1 MKRVL
6 AMLLVL
12 SMLLGNLPLGALHV
26 HAAEVET
33 VPAETAAAETV
44 PAVVM
49 ETTATETEETQTEEA
64 VPEGSEVMEPD
75 NAMAWA
81 EDFEDVG
88 IVSSVADAAN
98 RIREYMVR
106 REPGVVF
113 QIQSD
118 SPGEDIYEQIRA
130 LVFAY
135 ESTGIECGDYLEK
148 HTKSCGAGWETDSW
162 ASGYLNFAFDFT
174 FYTTREQE
182 KRVAEE
188 IATLREDLGLNSHD
202 YSDYE
207 TVKIIYDW
215 ICANVTYDDAHK
227 NDPSYD
233 LKYTAYAALVDRTAV
248 CQGYALLMYRLL
260 REMDIDCRY
269 VSGRTDEGS
278 HGWNIVKLGDV
289 YYNLDATFDAARVE
303 AGLPYAYFLKCDA
316 SFSDHIRSNDHNTT
330 EFYAAHP
337 MSASDYT
344 PKPSDFTKPE
354 EPEVTEPVPTE
365 PEPTEP
371 PVTEPAPTDPVVPED
386 GPMSWEITADGTLI
400 ISGSGPIPNY
410 NVGGAP
416 WYAQWESIK
425 KLVISEAIT
434 GIGNNAF
441 RGLTNLVSAKIPEA
455 VTAVGMYAFNGCSAL
470 ESIVVPDINIMGTN
484 ALNGC
489 PKLISAGPIGGDYN
503 MQFGI
508 SGTTVKEN
516 AFSFCMTLLSIVLP
530 EGIKRL
536 DHHAFEANTSLA
548 KVVIPET
555 VTEFGVGVFIDCRNL
570 TTVNIPKGL
579 TELTSFTFSGCSSLK
594 SVKLPEGLVTIGQ
607 SAFYHCSALEEID
620 IPNSVTS
627 IEWQTFDGCSSLKE
641 ITIPEGV
648 TELTQSLFYN
658 CTKLEK
664 ITLHDGIHSFNGP
677 HIFNGCS
684 SLKEINLPKYLVEIP
699 HSCFYGCTSLQSV
712 VIPESVIH
720 IGESAFSACS
730 NLKEIYFY
738 PCEAEFGVGA
748 LSQATTIYCYQG
760 TIISFI
766 GSNIPSHL
774 ICPAPIGAE
783 LGHDYKTGS
792 TVAPSCS
799 GQGYTEHTCTRCEHT
814 YADTYVDALPHNFGD
829 WVVTRASC
837 YTDGVEKRTCIDC
850 GHYETRSVP
859 KTGHIYGEW
868 TVIQEPTCTGSG
880 TERRTCTGF
889 NCTYSETRYPD
900 ALGHDYVED
909 SVTEPTCTSRG
920 YTSYK
925 CNRCGKTYSDNY
937 VDMLPH
943 SYGDWVLTTAPGCYS
958 SGTETRTCT
967 GCSNTVTRR
976 VPAVGHIYGEWTVTR
991 EPTCTGTGMEKR
1003 TCTGLN
1009 CTSYETRYPDALG
1022 HNYEKDSVTEPTC
1035 TDQGYTTY
1043 KCSRCADT
1051 KQDDHVAALGHKYG
1065 DWTVTREPT
1074 CTYQGREQRE
1084 CSACGNKET
1093 RYPEALGHSYSDTI
1107 IPPTCISQG
1116 YTKHICDTCGNVK
1129 NDTYVDALGH
1139 DYVKDSVKEAGCY
1152 YQGYTTYK
1160 CSRCAVTKQD
1170 DHVAALGHKYGDWIV
1185 TREPTCTYQGWEQRE
1200 CTVCGDR
1207 EARYPEALGHNYLDT
1222 VTPPTCIAE
1231 GYTTHKCSRCNNSYS
1246 DTKVPAKG
1254 HTEVIDKAVAPTCT
1268 AAGKTEGKHCSVC
1281 NTVLVEQETIPAKDH
1296 TWDSG
1301 KVTKEPTETA
1311 EGIKTFTCTVCPA
1324 TKTEAIAV
1332 LGHTHKYTEKVTA
1345 PTCTEKGYTTF
1356 TCSCGHSYQGKYVDP
1371 KGHTEVI
1378 DKGVAPTCTAAGK
1391 TEGKHCSVCDTV
1403 LVKQETIP
1411 ATGHTEVVDKAVAP
1425 TCTAAGKT
1433 EGKHCS
1439 VCGIVLVKQES
1450 IPAAGH
1456 TEVVDKAVAPTCTA
1470 AGKTEGKHCSVCNTV
1485 LVKQETIPA
1494 KDHIWDSG
1502 KVTKEPTETS
1512 EGIKTFTC
1520 ICGATKTESIPK
1532 LPTPDVT
1539 EPTEPEPTEPPV
1551 EPTAPSEP
1559 EPTEPPVEPTEPT
1572 EPEPTEPSVEPT
1584 EPTEP
1589 EPTEPEPTEPEPT
1602 EPEVPDTPKDPDHV
1616 DRIFGNGRVQTAIAS
1631 AELLKKLYGVEKFQT
1646 IVVADARNFP
1656 DALSGSYLAAAAKA
1670 PILLYANSQASVP
1683 AYINNNLAEGGTVYI
1698 LGGTSS
1704 IPDSLTSELNAG
1716 TKVIRLAGSGRWA
1729 TSLLI
1734 IQEADRILGRKPGK
1748 VLVCTGMDFADS
1760 LSASAT
1766 GLPILLVNGKN
1777 KELTQ
1782 EQKNYLSSLENA
1794 DIFVIG
1800 GQNSVSKEILEQL
1813 HAYDANGAQRI
1824 SGSGREKT
1832 SAELARIFFP
1842 GAVSAALANSRDFP
1856 DGLSGG
1862 PVAFAL
1868 GAPLLLVSGGREG
1881 AAADYVAAQGIGKG
1895 YVIGGSASVSIDSA
1909 AEVFG
1914 K

>member
-49 ETTATETEETQTEEA
+49 ETTATETEETQTEET

-174 FYTTREQE
+174 FYTTKEQE

-215 ICANVTYDDAHK
+215 ICANVTYDDVHK
-227 NDPSYD
+227 NDPTYD

-371 PVTEPAPTDPVVPED
+371 PVTEPVPTDPVVPED

-416 WYAQWESIK
+416 WYAQRESIK

-434 GIGNNAF
+434 GIGNSAF

-455 VTAVGMYAFNGCSAL
+455 VTAVGMYAFNGCASL
-470 ESIVVPDINIMGTN
+470 ESIVIPDINIMGTN

-516 AFSFCMTLLSIVLP
+516 AFSFCMTLQSIVLP

-536 DHHAFEANTSLA
+536 DHKAFEAYPSLV

-555 VTEFGVGVFIDCRNL
+555 VTAFGVGVFIDCRNL

-594 SVKLPEGLVTIGQ
+594 LVKLPEGLVTIGQ

-900 ALGHDYVED
+900 ALGHNYVKD

-967 GCSNTVTRR
+967 GCSNTATRR

-1051 KQDDHVAALGHKYG
+1051 KRDDHVAALGHKYG

-1084 CSACGNKET
+1084 CTVCGNKET

-1170 DHVAALGHKYGDWIV
+1170 DHVAALGHKYGDWTV

-1281 NTVLVEQETIPAKDH
+1281 
-1296 TWDSG
+1296 
-1301 KVTKEPTETA
+1301 
-1311 EGIKTFTCTVCPA
+1311 
-1324 TKTEAIAV
+1324 
-1332 LGHTHKYTEKVTA
+1332 
-1345 PTCTEKGYTTF
+1345 
-1356 TCSCGHSYQGKYVDP
+1356 
-1371 KGHTEVI
+1371 
-1378 DKGVAPTCTAAGK
+1378 
-1391 TEGKHCSVCDTV
+1391 
-1403 LVKQETIP
+1403 
-1411 ATGHTEVVDKAVAP
+1411 
-1425 TCTAAGKT
+1425 
-1433 EGKHCS
+1433 
-1439 VCGIVLVKQES
+1439 GIVLVKQES

-1456 TEVVDKAVAPTCTA
+1456 TEVVDKAVAPTCTV

-1494 KDHIWDSG
+1494 KDHTWDSG

-1551 EPTAPSEP
+1551 EPTEPTEP

-1572 EPEPTEPSVEPT
+1572 EPEPTEPEPT
-1584 EPTEP
+1584 EPK
-1589 EPTEPEPTEPEPT
+1589 PT

-1716 TKVIRLAGSGRWA
+1716 NKVIRLAGSGRWA

-1842 GAVSAALANSRDFP
+1842 GAASAALANSRDFP